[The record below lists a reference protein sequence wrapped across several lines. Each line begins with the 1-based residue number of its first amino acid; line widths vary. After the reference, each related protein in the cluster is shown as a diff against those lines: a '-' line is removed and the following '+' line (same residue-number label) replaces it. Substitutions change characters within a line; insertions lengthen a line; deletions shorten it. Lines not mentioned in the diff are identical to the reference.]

1 MHGVQE
7 KELRFYCQ
15 QEKTAEKTGEDEVL
29 QVVQNAHLAQGIEV
43 V

>member
-1 MHGVQE
+1 MHRVQ
-7 KELRFYCQ
+7 KKKLRFYCQ

-29 QVVQNAHLAQGIEV
+29 QVVQKAYLAQGIEV